1 MFLRQRGLSRNA
13 NVNMKGEIEINLFNS
28 RTSSQS
34 LVEAMGEV
42 VKDRFQLPS
51 VRQMVGIKSQPTAFS
66 N

>member
-1 MFLRQRGLSRNA
+1 
-13 NVNMKGEIEINLFNS
+13 MKGEIEINLFNS

-51 VRQMVGIKSQPTAFS
+51 VR
-66 N
+66 